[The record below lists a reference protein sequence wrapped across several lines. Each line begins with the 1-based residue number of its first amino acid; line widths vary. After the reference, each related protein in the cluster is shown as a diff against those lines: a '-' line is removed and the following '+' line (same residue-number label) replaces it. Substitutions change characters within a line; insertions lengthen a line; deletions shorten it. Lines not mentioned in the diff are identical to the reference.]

1 MQAYHVYYV
10 FPDVNTSAVLFLS
23 LIVLG
28 ISLGFN
34 FVSLLGTMWS
44 MRESINDTIN
54 FMIKLPN
61 WLNYYNNLKNDT
73 NTLHMK
79 TTRLTRKAHDIRSEA
94 SAAEHQTLRQVKAEV
109 RNWLENVQT
118 VDNQVKD
125 ILEQA
130 GRDMNIFV
138 DFFYR
143 AWLGIVHVDKKLQQV
158 EQLLDTGTSLQTAPL
173 ISNVRPEL
181 PYLTS
186 NLIGSEA
193 FGNIKKVL
201 EFIKSDRISCIGVH
215 GAQGTGKTEIVKHI
229 YNRLL
234 VNTNVYYVQIRE
246 NITNHELSTMIARTL
261 GLELAEEDEGRR
273 PDFLYRALRSKG
285 KFVLILD
292 GLIRDFR
299 LIEVGIP
306 VHSNGGK
313 LIFTTRSPNVL
324 RRMQSQETIEL
335 QPLSEDEAHELFR
348 KEVQV
353 SEYDS
358 EEMEGV
364 AHRILQQCGNVPG
377 VIIRIADMLKREH
390 DIHVWWNTLNEL
402 QQHL

>member
-1 MQAYHVYYV
+1 MFEY
-10 FPDVNTSAVLFLS
+10 AVLFLS

-34 FVSLLGTMWS
+34 CVSLLGRIWS
-44 MRESINDTIN
+44 MREPINDILD
-54 FMIKLPN
+54 FMLKLPH
-61 WLNYYNNLKNDT
+61 WLNYYNNLKDDT
-73 NTLHMK
+73 NTLDMK

-118 VDNQVKD
+118 VDNQVQE

-158 EQLLDTGTSLQTAPL
+158 EQLLDTGSSLQTAPL
-173 ISNVRPEL
+173 ISKVRPEL

-186 NLIGSEA
+186 KLIGSEA
-193 FGNIKKVL
+193 VGNIKKVL
-201 EFIKSDRISCIGVH
+201 EFLKSDRVSCICVH

-234 VNTNVYYVQIRE
+234 VNTNVYYVQIKE
-246 NITNHELSTMIARTL
+246 NITNHELSSKIARTL
-261 GLELAEEDEGRR
+261 GLELVDEDESRR
-273 PDFLYRALRSKG
+273 PDFLYRALRRKG
-285 KFVLILD
+285 KFVLIID

-299 LIEVGIP
+299 LVEVGIP
-306 VHSNGGK
+306 VHPNGGK
-313 LIFTTRSPNVL
+313 LIFTTRSPNVS
-324 RRMQSQETIEL
+324 RRMDSQVIIEL
-335 QPLSEDEAHELFR
+335 QPLSDDEADELFR
-348 KEVQV
+348 QEVQM

-364 AHRILQQCGNVPG
+364 ARRMLQQCGNVPG
-377 VIIRIADMLKREH
+377 TIIGIADMLKREH